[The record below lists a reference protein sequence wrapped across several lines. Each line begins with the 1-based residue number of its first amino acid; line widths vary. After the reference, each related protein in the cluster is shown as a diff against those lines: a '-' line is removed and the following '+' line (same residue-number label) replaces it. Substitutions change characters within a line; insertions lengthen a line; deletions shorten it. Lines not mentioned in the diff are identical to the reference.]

1 MLIVAS
7 RNARS
12 EDTVLYSLKD
22 KQETPHE
29 TKVTFYSRKST
40 ADHLL
45 KMTLTRKKNLLSFTF
60 ELHVNKKESSKLH
73 NYKHIFEIQ
82 DS

>member
-1 MLIVAS
+1 MLIMTS
-7 RNARS
+7 RNAIS

-45 KMTLTRKKNLLSFTF
+45 KMTLTRKK
-60 ELHVNKKESSKLH
+60 KSSVI
-73 NYKHIFEIQ
+73 HI
-82 DS
+82 